1 MFSYV
6 SYNPVSHHSA
16 IEKIGEQIFD
26 DPYDFRQA
34 LRDASR
40 TSIVALNKR
49 KVVGFAL
56 LENTRVFRH
65 LDAIDLTYLAIH
77 PDYQSQGIGSTLLT
91 KVKMMSPNVILH
103 VSYDNPNAERLYRRH
118 GFEPWRA
125 LFSKA
130 NGGYLMGYS
139 KQQHEQRLRLR
150 GHQSPQLDEITAP

>member
-6 SYNPVSHHSA
+6 SYDPISHYRA
-16 IEKIGEQIFD
+16 IEKIGEQIFY
-26 DPYDFRQA
+26 DPHDFRQA

-40 TSIVALNKR
+40 TSIVALSHR

-56 LENTRVFRH
+56 LANTRVFRH

-77 PDYQSQGIGSTLLT
+77 PDFQSQGIGSTLLS
-91 KVKMMSPNVILH
+91 KVKMMSPAVVLH
-103 VSYDNPNAERLYRRH
+103 VSYSNPNAERLYRRH

-125 LFSKA
+125 MFTKK

-150 GHQSPQLDEITAP
+150 GHQSPQSDGTTAL